1 MSLSTRSVSRILHTA
16 AGLSRCLPSIST
28 TVRTSSSSQSS
39 LCHST
44 NCAHHNP
51 SSHLTW
57 SPRAFSSSARALA
70 SEADPLNDAADIIK
84 RLSASPSAMA
94 AVQKVFTVMK
104 DEAGI
109 NIEGLVRA
117 DGSVDPSA
125 APPRPSLM
133 QMGKMMMNSKVRQ
146 AVMEL
151 HAEMI
156 KAGIELTPERAK
168 AIFEAGTQYRGPKK

>member
-1 MSLSTRSVSRILHTA
+1 
-16 AGLSRCLPSIST
+16 
-28 TVRTSSSSQSS
+28 
-39 LCHST
+39 
-44 NCAHHNP
+44 
-51 SSHLTW
+51 
-57 SPRAFSSSARALA
+57 
-70 SEADPLNDAADIIK
+70 
-84 RLSASPSAMA
+84 MA

-109 NIEGLVRA
+109 NIEGMVRA